1 MSRQST
7 DNLYIELG
15 YYNPEEYYTYEA
27 SAESALAS
35 EFNLAATI
43 SHIEGV
49 DIVAT
54 SFATVDVSGDR
65 VRTADTTMSS
75 EFGLS
80 AQPSGTEEAAAAVT
94 ATASLDITIS
104 KISDVTVTLSSEFT
118 QTAQADRFIN
128 IDATINSAVTQVT
141 DIEVTR
147 GFGVGLSSDADCSC
161 VNYRVRDAASEVGAL
176 FNAAIQIVVTVNSFA
191 ILDSVSTVTADV
203 DRVIGQ
209 NIISTTASVTLS
221 AEAIK
226 FKQAQATLNS
236 TASISITANVPT
248 QRPRPVFLNNVSSQS
263 RTGIETS
270 IKKFG
275 TGSGYAVGSGY
286 AEYTATNGDL
296 TLGTGDFAIEIWMY
310 PVVSR
315 ANDFAILSN
324 PYALTINALVPK
336 MLLGSV
342 TLTSSTAAT
351 LNSWNHLVISKTGS
365 RSSMFLNGTRVA
377 TSTTSFTASTS
388 STLRIRGYSKPAPL
402 DDDPGIYYDDFSFH
416 KGSDIGFNAANTT
429 ITIPTDARSNLP
441 VGTDPNQTF
450 TQLLVH
456 FDGNFE
462 DDVSITEQAQA
473 SITSTSSVSAAAAKT
488 AGANSSLSSTVT
500 ISADATTLIDSAAAL
515 TSQGFVVAAVARKV
529 DELADFTVTTS
540 LTSNA
545 GRLLSTSATA
555 NSNFTQSSVIGTV
568 KQFASAITGAATF
581 AVTVTEFEGVGQIPM
596 SASFAVTAVANQR
609 HSGRSTQ
616 TAVSTTVINASA
628 FSRYWFNVLESDSAG
643 DGVDSDPQGNIY
655 SVGIYSLGPTEYD
668 SDLIAVKYSKLGD
681 ITWQTRIQTPTAL
694 VRTNSETVVD
704 SDGNVYITGSIEETF
719 PTMAY
724 VDLLVIKLNSSGVLQ
739 WSRFLR
745 AGNGTNQNG
754 YKLDLDSSNNVYVGG
769 LGRIAVSGQPDTPV
783 GLLAKYS
790 SSGTLIWQK
799 QISNIYSIYGI
810 AVKDSNFYVTGE
822 TSGPNSRKVFV
833 AKLDLDGSIVWQKS
847 IGDIDI
853 DSEWGTDIDVDSQG
867 NVFISGFDIG
877 SDKTIFLKFNNSGT
891 IQFQQLISKTGSAQ
905 LFAPSLTINSSD
917 NVLLSLQ
924 RSGDGYTS
932 IATFNS
938 SGNLIRA
945 RFVNVGFNDIDV
957 DRYDDILLTG
967 NNQLTTVKLPGDGSR
982 TEFITEFDYV
992 IENDLVIESASY
1004 TVADTSSTVSNSSWT
1019 TTPYTITQ
1027 ITNTDDSSLYI
1038 INQLISGSAVVTS
1051 QFSQSATFGKI
1062 RQFSSSVSSTVTQ
1075 ASTVRKIVNP
1085 TVSLTSNF
1093 SQSTQ
1098 VRRIRTGS
1106 SNLSTAVTVTIT
1118 GQRVRFAD
1126 SQQSATASLTASGDR
1141 SRQTSL
1147 TVQSSTNLNET
1158 SQRIRYFDTDF
1169 ESLATQLTAAGYNAT
1184 GTVLLESRFESSVE
1198 AQKTTDVVSNLVIDT
1213 DFTVVND
1220 RFRSVDSSITSETIV
1235 FAEALNIRPAGSS
1248 MEVTSSLSINTDT
1261 SRIVGIT
1268 ANSTSEFTQTTVND
1282 TLRLAV
1288 ASLSATATASIIA
1301 FKVKQ
1306 FNIALTSQA
1315 SIQTLTGIRADA
1327 RADLPAISVQL
1338 TVGDVI
1344 NIDPFY
1350 QIKVEQ
1356 ESRQGTV
1363 RPENR
1368 VIQVEQETRLNMII

>member
-27 SAESALAS
+27 VAESALVI
-35 EFNLAATI
+35 EFSLAATI

-54 SFATVDVSGDR
+54 SFATVDVAGDR
-65 VRTADTTMSS
+65 IRTADTTMSS

-80 AQPSGTEEAAAAVT
+80 AQSSGTEQAAAAVT
-94 ATASLDITIS
+94 ATATLDITIS
-104 KISDVTVTLSSEFT
+104 KISDATVTLSSEFT
-118 QTAQADRFIN
+118 QTAQAERFIN
-128 IDATINSAVTQVT
+128 IDATIDSAVTQVT
-141 DIEVTR
+141 DIGVTR
-147 GFGVGLSSDADCSC
+147 GFGVGLSSSADCAC
-161 VNYRVRDAASEVGAL
+161 VNYRVREDASEVGAL
-176 FNAAIQIVVTVNSFA
+176 FNAAIQVVATVNSFA

-226 FKQAQATLNS
+226 FRQAQATLNT

-336 MLLGSV
+336 MVLGSV

-500 ISADATTLIDSAAAL
+500 ISANATTLIDSAAAL

-581 AVTVTEFEGVGQIPM
+581 AVTVTEFEGVGPIAL
-596 SASFAVTAVANQR
+596 SASFAVTAGANQR

-616 TAVSTTVINASA
+616 TAVSTTDINASA
-628 FSRYWFNVLESDSAG
+628 FSRYWFNVLESQPDISRGLGVTSDS
-643 DGVDSDPQGNIY
+643 QGNIY
-655 SVGIYSLGPTEYD
+655 AVGYIQ
-668 SDLIAVKYSKLGD
+668 IADFDFGLLVVKYSKLGE
-681 ITWQTRIQTPTAL
+681 IVWQTLLDTPKKFSP
-694 VRTNSETVVD
+694 VEYEVVLD
-704 SDGNVYITGSIEETF
+704 SSGNVYVSGSVEENY
-719 PTMAY
+719 PVKDY
-724 VDLLVIKLNSSGVLQ
+724 LDLFLLKLNSSGVLQ

-745 AGNGTNQNG
+745 TSNDNQTA
-754 YKLDLDSSNNVYVGG
+754 YKLDVDSSDNIYVAG
-769 LGRIAVSGQPDTPV
+769 LGRPGTIGII
-783 GLLAKYS
+783 AKYS
-790 SSGTLIWQK
+790 SSGTLVWQK
-799 QISNIYSIYGI
+799 GISNLFGIYGLI
-810 AVKDSNFYVTGE
+810 VRGSNFYVTGE
-822 TSGPNSRKVFV
+822 TSGPSSRKVFV

-847 IGDIDI
+847 IGDIDT
-853 DSEWGTDIDVDSQG
+853 DSEWGTDIAVDSQG

-891 IQFQQLISKTGSAQ
+891 IQFQKLISKTGSAQ

-957 DRYDDILLTG
+957 DRYDDIILTG
-967 NNQLTTVKLPGDGSR
+967 GSNAELTTVKLPSDGSR
-982 TEFITEFDYV
+982 TGFITEFDYLV
-992 IENDLVIESASY
+992 ENDLVIETAGY
-1004 TVADTSSTVSNSSWT
+1004 TIADTSSTVSNSSWT

-1051 QFSQSATFGKI
+1051 QFSQSATVGKI
-1062 RQFSSSVSSTVTQ
+1062 RQFSSSVSSTVIQ

-1158 SQRIRYFDTDF
+1158 STRIRFADTEF

-1184 GTVLLESRFESSVE
+1184 GTVLLESRFDSSVQ

-1220 RFRSVDSSITSETIV
+1220 RFRLVDSSITSETNV

-1248 MEVTSSLSINTDT
+1248 MEVTTSLSINTDN

-1268 ANSTSEFTQTTVND
+1268 ANNTSEFTQTTVND

-1315 SIQTLTGIRADA
+1315 SIQILTGIRADA

-1368 VIQVEQETRLNMII
+1368 VIQVEQETRLNMIL